1 MSGLCKVSCVFYELT
16 NNQII
21 MGLRQ
26 FVHPEN
32 LDEEIVADKTERDYW
47 KGKEK
52 KRRKRSRRSSDRR
65 LRNIIYINDN

>member
-1 MSGLCKVSCVFYELT
+1 
-16 NNQII
+16 